1 MPHRKI
7 PALRGLYWCLE
18 AWRALRASPQPVFSM
33 AMWLSLGVFLPGIQ
47 FFVVFLLTVF
57 YGGVVSTLH
66 KKSHGEK
73 VWLGDFFNGFKSLP
87 RFLSLFMVGFPTVLF
102 GIFSGTVLMNALG
115 PDMMQSLTQAAGKP
129 PSKELADTIAPLIL
143 GVLLKLLPAG
153 IVIGWIVFLAVP
165 RAMLDKRL
173 GLLALWDA
181 VRAIFTNI
189 GALLVFSL
197 CIMIAAVALSFLLV
211 IPLALIAGAGPVLGS
226 VLQTFILVFV
236 STLGWALYLNAMY
249 IAWRDIFMSDAIAPV
264 SPTKDLPE
272 TQIEV

>member
-1 MPHRKI
+1 MSHRKI
-7 PALRGLYWCLE
+7 PALRGMYWCLE

-33 AMWLSLGVFLPGIQ
+33 AMWLSLGMFLPGIQ

-57 YGGVVSTLH
+57 YGGVISTLH

-73 VWLGDFFNGFKSLP
+73 VWLGDFFNGFKFFP
-87 RFLSLFMVGFPTVLF
+87 RFLSLFIVGFPTVLF
-102 GIFSGTVLMNALG
+102 GIFSGAVLANALG
-115 PDMMQSLTQAAGKP
+115 PDMLQSLAKASQP
-129 PSKELADTIAPLIL
+129 PNKELVEAIGPLLLSI
-143 GVLLKLLPAG
+143 LLKLLPLG
-153 IVIGWIVFLAVP
+153 IVISWIIFLAVP
-165 RAMLDKRL
+165 RAMIDKRL

-197 CIMIAAVALSFLLV
+197 CIMIAAVALSFLLA
-211 IPLALIAGAGPVLGS
+211 IPLALISGAGAVVGS
-226 VLQTFILVFV
+226 VLQTFVLVFI

-249 IAWRDIFMSDAIAPV
+249 IAWRDIFMIDAIAPI
-264 SPTKDLPE
+264 SEIKELPE

>member
-7 PALRGLYWCLE
+7 PALRGLHWCLE

-143 GVLLKLLPAG
+143 GALLKLLPAG

-181 VRAIFTNI
+181 VLAIFTNI

-197 CIMIAAVALSFLLV
+197 CIMVTAVALSLLLA

-226 VLQTFILVFV
+226 VLQTFILVFI
-236 STLGWALYLNAMY
+236 STLGWSLYLHAMY

-264 SPTKDLPE
+264 PKIKDLPE